1 MDERNDAWSE
11 TAAVPASQHGHG
23 TRDLWVLVVVTFLAF
38 VNYAALLAVVP
49 LWASEIGGDGGRHGG
64 AGSVAIGATTGAMM
78 AATVLTQLSMPRLF
92 RILPLRAM
100 IMLGAAM
107 LGLPAPLYL
116 VTDAI
121 APILVITVVRGIG
134 FALVVVAG
142 STLLADVA
150 GAGRLASAASYYGAA
165 AALPN
170 LAALAGGVWVA
181 RTWSFDAVFVTAG
194 AAGMLAAIV
203 AAPLP
208 KRVRGTFHLAS
219 TARLRSIARPVG
231 LFLLTAGAF
240 GAVTTFLPVAGPSA
254 GTTAVALFGA
264 SAALIAARLW
274 VGAIGDRRGTGRVL
288 APAAGLVA
296 LGAVALA
303 AALALESPLGSMLL
317 VLGATLLGG
326 GFGAA
331 QNDSFVST
339 VQRLGTGRGGTGAT
353 VWNIAYD
360 GGLGLGAMSV
370 GLLVGQLGY
379 AKAFLAVGVV
389 IALCTLLALVSRP
402 RGVLTP
408 G

>member
-1 MDERNDAWSE
+1 MDERTGARSG
-11 TAAVPASQHGHG
+11 AAAIPASQRGHG
-23 TRDLWVLVVVTFLAF
+23 TRDLWVLLAVTFLAF

-49 LWASEIGGDGGRHGG
+49 LWASEIGGHGG
-64 AGSVAIGATTGAMM
+64 AGSVAVGATTGVMM

-107 LGLPAPLYL
+107 LGLPAPLYA

-121 APILVITVVRGIG
+121 APILVITAIRGIG

-150 GAGRLASAASYYGAA
+150 GAGRLASASSYYGAA

-181 RTWSFDAVFVTAG
+181 RTWSFDVVFVTAG
-194 AAGMLAAIV
+194 AAGVLAAIV

-208 KRVRGTFHLAS
+208 KRIRGTFHLAS
-219 TARLRSIARPVG
+219 TAQLRTIASPVG
-231 LFLLTAGAF
+231 LFLLTSGAF
-240 GAVTTFLPVAGPSA
+240 GAVTTFLPVAGPAA

-264 SAALIAARLW
+264 SAALIVARL
-274 VGAIGDRRGTGRVL
+274 GAGAVGDRLGTGRVL

-296 LGAVALA
+296 LGAVTLAVALS
-303 AALALESPLGSMLL
+303 LDGPPSSMLL

-331 QNDSFVST
+331 QNDSFVIT
-339 VQRLGTGRGGTGAT
+339 VERLGAGRGGTGAT
-353 VWNIAYD
+353 IWNIAYD
-360 GGLGLGAMSV
+360 GGLGLGAMGLGLVV
-370 GLLVGQLGY
+370 GHLGY
-379 AKAFLAVGVV
+379 AHAFIVLGAV
-389 IALCTLLALVSRP
+389 IALCALPALVSRSRSP
-402 RGVLTP
+402 LTP